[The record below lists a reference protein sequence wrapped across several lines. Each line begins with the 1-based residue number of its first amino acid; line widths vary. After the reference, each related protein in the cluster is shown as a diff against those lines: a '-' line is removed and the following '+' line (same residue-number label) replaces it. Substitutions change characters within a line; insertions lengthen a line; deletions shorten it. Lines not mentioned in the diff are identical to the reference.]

1 VTASQVISEACCCSS
16 SFRRLGVSLEAKPF
30 PHFLHSPGR
39 GHHVAAQVQL
49 FVGPKDGLFD
59 KVLVDLEVWRYE
71 SLCDGTMSNL
81 SESEEMELGHL
92 QFWYWEVV

>member
-1 VTASQVISEACCCSS
+1 MSNFQRVLTASQVISEACCCSS

-30 PHFLHSPGR
+30 PHFPHSPGR
-39 GHHVAAQVQL
+39 GNHVAAKVQL

-71 SLCDGTMSNL
+71 SFA
-81 SESEEMELGHL
+81 MEPC
-92 QFWYWEVV
+92 QSVRI